1 MLGEMVVDFRTAV
14 KRSVVDYILRSPVER
29 RRVNILHPPRA
40 GESTTPK
47 SCQFFIWRDQFKLDI
62 CTFLDILW
70 GKVG

>member
-40 GESTTPK
+40 GLQLGTLKQCLSGFLFLWVGFFSTLPRN
-47 SCQFFIWRDQFKLDI
+47 SR
-62 CTFLDILW
+62 
-70 GKVG
+70 G

>member
-40 GESTTPK
+40 GEYTR
-47 SCQFFIWRDQFKLDI
+47 Q
-62 CTFLDILW
+62 
-70 GKVG
+70 KVQHEQKMPFAEKKNQKMKYPHAVG